1 MDRGAWWA
9 TVHGVAEL
17 DTTERL
23 QFGFL
28 SKVPEAVCHS
38 LLQWTT
44 FFLEHSRM
52 THWSQVALHSLAHS
66 FIELDKFVVH
76 VIRLVSFL

>member
-1 MDRGAWWA
+1 MWEFVVSITYPNTFSYCSWGSQ
-9 TVHGVAEL
+9 GKN
-17 DTTERL
+17 TE
-23 QFGFL
+23 
-28 SKVPEAVCHS
+28 VVCQS